1 MSDSN
6 PSLVTVI
13 VLVLF
18 GALFTTSVVI
28 KDTWKQM
35 NLSHSEQQ
43 EALAPQTKDLLK

>member
-18 GALFTTSVVI
+18 GAFFTTSVVI
-28 KDTWKQM
+28 KDTWKQI
-35 NLSHSEQQ
+35 NLSSSEQQ
-43 EALAPQTKDLLK
+43 EALAPQTNVLSK